1 MSTSG
6 LASALAPSRGA
17 TASFLS
23 SMEFREAFQGDRL
36 IDTLFVAVLV
46 LVGLVAAGLAW
57 RRSVRD

>member
-6 LASALAPSRGA
+6 LTSALAPSGGS

-23 SMEFREAFQGDRL
+23 RIDFAEALEGDRL

-46 LVGLVAAGLAW
+46 LVGLIAACLAW